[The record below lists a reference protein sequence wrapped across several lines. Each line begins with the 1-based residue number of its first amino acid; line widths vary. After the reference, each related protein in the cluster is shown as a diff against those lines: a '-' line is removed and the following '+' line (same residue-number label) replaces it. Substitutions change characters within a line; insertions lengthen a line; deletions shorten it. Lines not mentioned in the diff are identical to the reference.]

1 MRKIVAHKL
10 TSLSSSLRNFNLEKN
25 LEKTRTKFPHSP
37 GNRATDELKKKNLV
51 IGFYSLPFH
60 REFLILIKF
69 ISKVRKQVR
78 VVKKILEKSD
88 KFSFPDEYSIN
99 HYLNVLFSTKTNQYL
114 SIEKSNDKF

>member
-1 MRKIVAHKL
+1 M
-10 TSLSSSLRNFNLEKN
+10 
-25 LEKTRTKFPHSP
+25 
-37 GNRATDELKKKNLV
+37 
-51 IGFYSLPFH
+51 
-60 REFLILIKF
+60 
-69 ISKVRKQVR
+69 RKQVR